1 MAKRRKLTGAERAR
15 ARIRVLVGE
24 IRRLTATFPE
34 LHEAWDE
41 DELPIRFLLRRGA
54 DRARD
59 NAART
64 RGADRERDKAAR
76 TRGVDRARDKAA
88 RTRAA
93 AQRTSAG
100 AKTK

>member
-1 MAKRRKLTGAERAR
+1 MAKRRKPTGAERAR

-34 LHEAWDE
+34 LHEVWDE

-59 NAART
+59 
-64 RGADRERDKAAR
+64 
-76 TRGVDRARDKAA
+76 KAA

-93 AQRTSAG
+93 APRTSAG
-100 AKTK
+100 AKKK